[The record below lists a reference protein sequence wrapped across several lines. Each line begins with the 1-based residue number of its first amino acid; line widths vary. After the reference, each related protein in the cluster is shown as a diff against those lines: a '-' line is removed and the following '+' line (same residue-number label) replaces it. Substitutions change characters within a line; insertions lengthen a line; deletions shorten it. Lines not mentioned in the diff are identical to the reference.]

1 MTALT
6 KIEKFQMDS
15 SYFDE
20 KQIELIKNSICKG
33 ATDEEL
39 QFFLMACKR
48 TRLDPFAKQIHS
60 VPRGGQRTIQTSVD
74 GFRLIAD
81 RSGMYAP
88 GKEPTFTYDKHGN
101 LESSTAY
108 VMKQT
113 KDGTWHQ
120 ISANAHYV
128 EYNAGSPLWKKMPR
142 AMLSKCAE
150 CLALRKAFPAEMSGL
165 YGKEEMDQAETID
178 TTHATDAI
186 RYANPN
192 VKPLY
197 TSEPEIIKQTITM
210 EQAIELQ
217 TLLNGCSDKAKD
229 GFANTLKMIIKVS
242 CIEDLP
248 VENYPNVKKRLT
260 LSFKEHQ
267 DELLQAEMDNRGEVT
282 EL

>member
-1 MTALT
+1 MTSLT

-81 RSGMYAP
+81 RTGRYAP

-113 KDGTWHQ
+113 RDGTWHQ
-120 ISANAHYV
+120 ASANAHYV

-165 YGKEEMDQAETID
+165 YGKEEMDQAD
-178 TTHATDAI
+178 M
-186 RYANPN
+186 P
-192 VKPLY
+192 VKVDVNPLY